1 MNIIKKID
9 DAARNWNKTKDSK
22 YKDEWYKLIR
32 GVYYGR
38 ASECDAYNNS
48 NTRRVIHKR
57 IT

>member
-9 DAARNWNKTKDSK
+9 DAAKNWNKTKDSK

-32 GVYYGR
+32 EFYHGR
-38 ASECDAYNNS
+38 VGECDAYNNS
-48 NTRRVIHKR
+48 NTRGVIHKR